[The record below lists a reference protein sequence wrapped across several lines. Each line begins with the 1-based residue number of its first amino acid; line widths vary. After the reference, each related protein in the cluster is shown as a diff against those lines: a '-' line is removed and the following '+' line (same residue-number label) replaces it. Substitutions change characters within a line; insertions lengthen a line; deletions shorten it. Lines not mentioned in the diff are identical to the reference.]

1 MELWVDLL
9 FGNWIGILSMVT
21 ILGSFLTVAFI
32 MVLLYRKS
40 HEEKK

>member
-9 FGNWIGILSMVT
+9 FGNWIGILSVLT

-32 MVLLYRKS
+32 MTMLYRKS
-40 HEEKK
+40 HKK